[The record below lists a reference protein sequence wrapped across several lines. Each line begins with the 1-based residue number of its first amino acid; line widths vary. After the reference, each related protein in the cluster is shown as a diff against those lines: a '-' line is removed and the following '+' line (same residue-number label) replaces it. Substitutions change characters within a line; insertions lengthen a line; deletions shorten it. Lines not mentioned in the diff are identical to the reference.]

1 MKNKGVLFAL
11 AAYILWGF
19 FPLYFKAIQQVSALQ
34 ILAHR
39 IAWGFVFT
47 LAVVLVL
54 RQWKEF
60 RASVFNRRTFLIY
73 AGASVVLGI
82 NWFTYV
88 WAVITNHVVESSLG
102 YFINPIVSVLLGVIF
117 LRERLRTFQWV
128 AIAMVTAG
136 VVYLTITFGQL
147 PWISLVLA
155 VTFGF
160 YGLLK
165 KIAPL
170 GALHGITL
178 ETAVLTIP
186 SLAYLLIVN
195 ANGTG
200 TFGHSTPLLD
210 FLLVLSGPVTAIP
223 LLLFATGARRI
234 PLTTIGLLQYIAPT
248 LQFLLGVLVFHEPF
262 DQSRLIGFMIIW
274 LALVLFSV
282 ENLLARR
289 RTPSAAPIPAE
300 ISE

>member
-1 MKNKGVLFAL
+1 VKNKGVLFAL

-186 SLAYLLIVN
+186 SLVYLLIVN

>member
-11 AAYILWGF
+11 AAYILLGF

-186 SLAYLLIVN
+186 SLVYLLIVN

-262 DQSRLIGFMIIW
+262 DQTRLIGFMIIW

-289 RTPSAAPIPAE
+289 RTPSTAPIPAE

>member
-47 LAVVLVL
+47 LAVVLML

-60 RASVFNRRTFLIY
+60 RASIFNRRTFLIY

-186 SLAYLLIVN
+186 SLVYLLIVN

-262 DQSRLIGFMIIW
+262 DQTRLIGFMIIW

-289 RTPSAAPIPAE
+289 RTPSTAPIPAE

>member
-186 SLAYLLIVN
+186 SLAYLFIVN

-262 DQSRLIGFMIIW
+262 DQTRLIGFMIIW

-289 RTPSAAPIPAE
+289 RTPSTAPIPAE

>member
-39 IAWGFVFT
+39 IAWGFVFA

-147 PWISLVLA
+147 PWISLLLA

-186 SLAYLLIVN
+186 SLVYLFIVN

-289 RTPSAAPIPAE
+289 RTPSTAPIPAE

>member
-128 AIAMVTAG
+128 AISMVTAG

-186 SLAYLLIVN
+186 SLVYLFIVN

-289 RTPSAAPIPAE
+289 RTPSTAPIPAE

>member
-186 SLAYLLIVN
+186 SLVYLLIVN

-289 RTPSAAPIPAE
+289 RTPSTAPIPAE

>member
-186 SLAYLLIVN
+186 SLVYLFIVN

-262 DQSRLIGFMIIW
+262 DQTRLIGFMIIW

-289 RTPSAAPIPAE
+289 RTPSTAPIPAE

>member
-1 MKNKGVLFAL
+1 VKNKGVLFAL

-39 IAWGFVFT
+39 IAWGFVFA
-47 LAVVLVL
+47 LAVVLML

-186 SLAYLLIVN
+186 SLAYLFIVN

>member
-136 VVYLTITFGQL
+136 VVYLTVTFGQL

-186 SLAYLLIVN
+186 SLAYLFIVN

-289 RTPSAAPIPAE
+289 RTPSTAPIPAE

>member
-147 PWISLVLA
+147 PWISLLLA

-186 SLAYLLIVN
+186 SLAYLFIVN

-289 RTPSAAPIPAE
+289 RTPSTAPIPAE

>member
-128 AIAMVTAG
+128 AISMVTAG

-186 SLAYLLIVN
+186 SLAYLFIVN

-262 DQSRLIGFMIIW
+262 DQTRLIGFMIIW

-289 RTPSAAPIPAE
+289 RTPSTAPIPAE

>member
-186 SLAYLLIVN
+186 SLVYLLIVN

-262 DQSRLIGFMIIW
+262 DQTRLIGFMIIW

>member
-1 MKNKGVLFAL
+1 VKNKGVLFAL

-47 LAVVLVL
+47 LAVVLML

-60 RASVFNRRTFLIY
+60 RASIFNRRTFLIY

-186 SLAYLLIVN
+186 SLVYLLIVN

-262 DQSRLIGFMIIW
+262 DQTRLIGFMIIW

-289 RTPSAAPIPAE
+289 RTPSTAPIPAE

>member
-47 LAVVLVL
+47 LAVVLML

-60 RASVFNRRTFLIY
+60 RASIFNRRTFLIY

-147 PWISLVLA
+147 PWISLLLA

-186 SLAYLLIVN
+186 SLVYLFIVN

-262 DQSRLIGFMIIW
+262 DQTRLIGFMIIW

-289 RTPSAAPIPAE
+289 RTPSTAPIPAE

>member
-186 SLAYLLIVN
+186 SLAYLFIVN

-289 RTPSAAPIPAE
+289 RTPSTAPIPAE

>member
-60 RASVFNRRTFLIY
+60 RASIFNRRTFLIY

-186 SLAYLLIVN
+186 SLAYLFIVN

>member
-186 SLAYLLIVN
+186 SLVYLFIVN

-289 RTPSAAPIPAE
+289 RTPSTAPIPAE

>member
-1 MKNKGVLFAL
+1 VKNKGVLFAL

-47 LAVVLVL
+47 LAVVLML

-60 RASVFNRRTFLIY
+60 RASIFNRRTFLIY

-186 SLAYLLIVN
+186 SLAYLFIVN

-262 DQSRLIGFMIIW
+262 DQTRLIGFMIIW

-289 RTPSAAPIPAE
+289 RTPSTAPIPAE

>member
-1 MKNKGVLFAL
+1 M
-11 AAYILWGF
+11 
-19 FPLYFKAIQQVSALQ
+19 
-34 ILAHR
+34 
-39 IAWGFVFT
+39 
-47 LAVVLVL
+47 
-54 RQWKEF
+54 
-60 RASVFNRRTFLIY
+60 
-73 AGASVVLGI
+73 VLGI

-155 VTFGF
+155 ITFGF

-186 SLAYLLIVN
+186 SLVYLLIVN

-289 RTPSAAPIPAE
+289 RTPSTAPIPAE

>member
-1 MKNKGVLFAL
+1 VKNKGVLFAL

-186 SLAYLLIVN
+186 SLVYLLIVN

-262 DQSRLIGFMIIW
+262 DQTRLIGFMIIW

-289 RTPSAAPIPAE
+289 RTPSTAPIPAE

>member
-1 MKNKGVLFAL
+1 LFAL

-186 SLAYLLIVN
+186 SLAYLFIVN

-262 DQSRLIGFMIIW
+262 DQTRLIGFMIIW

-289 RTPSAAPIPAE
+289 RTPSTAPIPAE